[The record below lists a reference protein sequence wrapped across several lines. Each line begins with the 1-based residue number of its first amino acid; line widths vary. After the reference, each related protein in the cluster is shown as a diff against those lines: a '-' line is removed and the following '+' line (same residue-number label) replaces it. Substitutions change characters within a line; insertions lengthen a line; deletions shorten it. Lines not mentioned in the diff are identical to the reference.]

1 MKETQTE
8 FRDIEP
14 SFFGEGKDFVQNNK
28 TITTGA
34 LNKHYV
40 FEIPEEQTEMF
51 GKSTT

>member
-8 FRDIEP
+8 FRDIES
-14 SFFGEGKDFVQNNK
+14 SFSGEGKDFIQSNETK
-28 TITTGA
+28 TTGA

-51 GKSTT
+51 TRSTT